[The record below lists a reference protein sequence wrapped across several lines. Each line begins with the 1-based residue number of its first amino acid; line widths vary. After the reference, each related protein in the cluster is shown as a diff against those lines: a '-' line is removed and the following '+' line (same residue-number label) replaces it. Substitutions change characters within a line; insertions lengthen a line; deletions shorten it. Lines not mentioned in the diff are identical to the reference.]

1 MGVDFAAWRFLLKYY
16 RSSHRQLALMIALAV
31 GQAFILLP
39 IGLLIKYLF
48 DQAIPNRD
56 FRSLLIASAGI
67 LAAYLINEILTMWLR
82 TGTERITKRVTEGLR
97 VDLLEKTYTLSR
109 SFYGRADL
117 AKVHARFVMD
127 SDRVDTLSNLLIA
140 QLIPSLFTA
149 LVLSL
154 ALIWLNWLLALLLLS
169 LAPILFILSRRTAG
183 RVQTMNRAYRTS
195 NENYSKGV
203 WFVLQMLDLTRMQGA
218 EKLEKTRQRTQI
230 AELRE
235 QSSELRALEARFVAL
250 HKTAVAIANVTIL
263 VIGGAMVALGS
274 MTLGA
279 LLSFY
284 VVVALL
290 KDYILQMLLMV
301 TQLISGNEALK
312 ALYQFLKT
320 EDPEPY
326 QGNRQIVFRGNLAF
340 EGVEFQYAEHPTL
353 YDVSLSLDPPR
364 RVALIGPNGAGKS
377 TIIHLMLG
385 FYRPQHGVVLADGIP
400 YDELDISG
408 LRRQIGIVPQDPLI
422 FPGTITENIAYGN
435 PDANAAQ
442 IQRAAE
448 VATAHDFIRRLP
460 QGYETLVGE
469 RGMLLSGGQRQRIAV
484 ARALLC
490 NPVLLIL
497 DEPTNHL
504 DEGSIHQLMLNLR
517 MQPSIASIVIISHD
531 LDVVREAE
539 YVFVLEDGRIVAS
552 GYPAHVLSERK
563 SVPHWFDAAQA
574 GNA

>member
-1 MGVDFAAWRFLLKYY
+1 M
-16 RSSHRQLALMIALAV
+16 
-31 GQAFILLP
+31 
-39 IGLLIKYLF
+39 
-48 DQAIPNRD
+48 
-56 FRSLLIASAGI
+56 
-67 LAAYLINEILTMWLR
+67 
-82 TGTERITKRVTEGLR
+82 
-97 VDLLEKTYTLSR
+97 
-109 SFYGRADL
+109 
-117 AKVHARFVMD
+117 
-127 SDRVDTLSNLLIA
+127 
-140 QLIPSLFTA
+140 
-149 LVLSL
+149 
-154 ALIWLNWLLALLLLS
+154 
-169 LAPILFILSRRTAG
+169 
-183 RVQTMNRAYRTS
+183 
-195 NENYSKGV
+195 
-203 WFVLQMLDLTRMQGA
+203 
-218 EKLEKTRQRTQI
+218 
-230 AELRE
+230 
-235 QSSELRALEARFVAL
+235 RALESRFVAL

-290 KDYILQMLLMV
+290 KDYVLQMLLMV

-340 EGVEFQYAEHPTL
+340 EDVEFQYAEHPTL

-435 PDANAAQ
+435 PDANVAQ

-448 VATAHDFIRRLP
+448 IATAHDFIRRLP

-539 YVFVLEDGRIVAS
+539 YVFVLEEGRIVAS

-563 SVPHWFDAAQA
+563 SVTHWFDAAQA